1 MEAAV
6 WYGKGDV
13 RVEEVPTPEINDF
26 ECLVA
31 VKYCGLC
38 KTDVKKIR
46 GHTLS
51 TKGSLDPPRVFG
63 HEIVGEIRQVG
74 KYVEGWREGDRVAI
88 YHHVPCNNCYYC
100 DNLQFSHCET
110 YKTVDTSSSVGKPS
124 GGGFAEF
131 VKIPKLVVEKGMVKI
146 PDKVDYETA
155 VFMEPTNCCLK
166 GIDKAEISI
175 GDTVAVIGQGPI
187 GLTLDQLAT
196 LSGAR
201 VIGVDLTDYRLKKAV
216 SSFGASYVV
225 NAAKEDSVK
234 KIKEIANGRGVDTTI
249 VAVEEPAAVIQ
260 ALKYAR
266 PGGAIV
272 FFAEFGSE
280 HSLTEEEKCLGQKI
294 VDGIYG
300 KELNV
305 IGSYS
310 SSYLRHLDAAELVF
324 TGRINTKDQISHITG
339 LDKLEEM
346 VETAVKRRA
355 NPWSD
360 IVENVDTEYSDPLP
374 EERSFKILIK
384 P

>member
-38 KTDVKKIR
+38 KTDVKKIH

-51 TKGSLDPPRVFG
+51 TKGNLDPPRVFG
-63 HEIVGEIRQVG
+63 HEIVGELCQVG
-74 KYVEGWREGDRVAI
+74 KHVNDWQEGDRVAI

-100 DNLQFSHCET
+100 NNLQFSHCET
-110 YKTVDTSSSVGKPS
+110 YRTIDTSSSVGKPS

-131 VKIPKLVVEKGMVKI
+131 VKIPKLVVEKGMIKI
-146 PDKVDYETA
+146 PNNVNFETA

-196 LSGAR
+196 FSGAK
-201 VIGVDLTDYRLKKAV
+201 VIGVDLVDYRLRKAME
-216 SSFGASYVV
+216 SFGASYTI
-225 NAAKEDSVK
+225 NATKEDSVK
-234 KIKEIANGRGVDTTI
+234 KIKEIANGRGVDKSI

-260 ALKYAR
+260 ALKYTR
-266 PGGAIV
+266 PGGTIV
-272 FFAEFGSE
+272 FFSEFGSKY
-280 HSLTEEEKCLGQKI
+280 SLTEEEKSLGRKI
-294 VDGIYG
+294 VDEIYG
-300 KELNV
+300 KELKV

-310 SSYLRHLDAAELVF
+310 SSYLRHLDASDLVF

-339 LDKLEEM
+339 LNKLKEM
-346 VETAVKRRA
+346 VEVASKRRA
-355 NPWSD
+355 NPWTD
-360 IVENVDTEYSDPLP
+360 IVENVDTEYSDPPP